1 LQLALSFID
10 DITPGV
16 FSDCEAL
23 FGNLRSLNC
32 ALANGLRTSFRFP
45 YLLFHSTKKFGSL
58 KHEIQHRVTAITR

>member
-16 FSDCEAL
+16 FSDFEAL

-32 ALANGLRTSFRFP
+32 ALANGLRTSFALRA
-45 YLLFHSTKKFGSL
+45 TD
-58 KHEIQHRVTAITR
+58 TDA